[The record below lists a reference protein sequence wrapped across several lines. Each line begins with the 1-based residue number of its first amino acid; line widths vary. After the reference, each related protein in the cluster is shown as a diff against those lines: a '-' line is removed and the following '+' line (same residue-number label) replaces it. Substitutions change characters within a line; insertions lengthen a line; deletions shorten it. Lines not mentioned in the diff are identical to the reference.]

1 MKPIDAT
8 SDSYAEYNEY
18 SNKTQPKFEL
28 VIMSGY
34 RNTNIFLLK
43 DTFKICQKKFL
54 LLAKLKIQ
62 YSYIISD
69 VNDEPITGNF
79 YEKKN

>member
-1 MKPIDAT
+1 
-8 SDSYAEYNEY
+8 
-18 SNKTQPKFEL
+18 
-28 VIMSGY
+28 MSGY